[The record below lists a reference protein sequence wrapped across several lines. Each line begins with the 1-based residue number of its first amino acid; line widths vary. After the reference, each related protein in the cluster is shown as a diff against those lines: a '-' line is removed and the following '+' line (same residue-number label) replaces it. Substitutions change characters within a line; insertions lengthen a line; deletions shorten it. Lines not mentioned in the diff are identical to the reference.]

1 MKDVAALAEAVEL
14 LGADLVA
21 NGRRIDEQN
30 KLLAK
35 QNEAL
40 AEFVPK
46 GRFRWALA
54 VVGVVI
60 ALAIAIVV
68 LVRAQDRADVRR
80 RDREAKAAEVADRD
94 QRYAG
99 CLRGNDLR
107 ATLRGAIDRAYTPT
121 PIPPGLPPELA
132 ELYAQSQ
139 ARAAA
144 QRQAQL
150 SDPGVQSVDCDE
162 AYPPL
167 PEK

>member
-21 NGRRIDEQN
+21 NGQRIDDQN
-30 KLLAK
+30 KLLAQ

-40 AEFVPK
+40 AGFVPK
-46 GRFRWALA
+46 GRFRWALV

-60 ALAIAIVV
+60 ALALAIIV
-68 LVRAQDRADVRR
+68 LVRVQDRADVRR

-107 ATLRGAIDRAYTPT
+107 ATLRGVIDRAYAPS
-121 PIPPGLPPELA
+121 PAPQGLPPELA
-132 ELYAQSQ
+132 ELFAQSQ
-139 ARAAA
+139 ARAAV

-150 SDPGVQSVDCDE
+150 ADPGVQPVDCDA